1 MQLSLSSFATL
12 FESVAK
18 GPDGQRERSA
28 GIARGEA
35 PTGASDGHG
44 GGNAS

>member
-1 MQLSLSSFATL
+1 MD
-12 FESVAK
+12 K
-18 GPDGQRERSA
+18 GSDLMEY
-28 GIARGEA
+28 ARGEA